1 MHDPHDWLTQRQ
13 MAERLHEELGIHP
26 ETARRLLVA
35 GLLDGARAT
44 SLAVFYPRDALD
56 TFVARHHAQGPTP
69 TPDRNLVVVR
79 VGHGRV
85 RLGAQT
91 QDHLD
96 RLGEGW
102 RMSGV
107 WRALFSAVAER
118 GDRGGLL
125 ATLGGFVVAGADI
138 VGAEWVGQ
146 EGLPPGDPDGSYL
159 LTRFDL
165 VEAGSWYD
173 DWRGRYLPT
182 GRGGAALRVWP
193 LGGRLRKEPRPRMRT

>member
-1 MHDPHDWLTQRQ
+1 MDDPHDWLTQRQ
-13 MAERLHEELGIHP
+13 MAERLHEALGVHP

-35 GLLDGARAT
+35 GLLGGAHAT
-44 SLAVFYPRDALD
+44 SLAVFYPREALD
-56 TFVARHHAQGPTP
+56 VFVDRHRAQGPAP
-69 TPDRNLVVVR
+69 TPDRNLVIVR

-85 RLGAQT
+85 LLGAQT

-96 RLGEGW
+96 RLGQGW
-102 RMSGV
+102 RMSAG
-107 WRALFSAVAER
+107 WRGLLRAVAER
-118 GDRGGLL
+118 GDRGGFL

-138 VGAEWVGQ
+138 VGAEWAGQ
-146 EGLPPGDPDGSYL
+146 EGLAPGDPAASHL

-165 VEAGSWYD
+165 VEAGTWYD

-193 LGGRLRKEPRPRMRT
+193 LGGRGPT